1 MKFSALM
8 PLHNGVNF
16 NLFKKSINSVITN
29 SLLPNEFLI
38 LVDGNL
44 SNNKKEFLLKKKKK
58 SRFIKIFFLER
69 RGLVSI
75 LNYGLKIAKYNV
87 IARVDSDDIND
98 KHRFF
103 KQITFFKKKKLD
115 ILGSNI
121 KEIFHGHSYCK
132 KIIYQPRLFDFMI
145 SNPINHPTVIFNKKK
160 IMNIGS
166 YPNINFKEDF
176 VLWFLAKLSGFKI
189 NNLKECLVTSH
200 YNFNTMKRRK
210 SVDAII
216 SEFKILLFLGRK
228 NILYLLIFVLVLPI
242 RLTYLLMP
250 NVLYIFIYKNFLR
263 KKI

>member
-1 MKFSALM
+1 
-8 PLHNGVNF
+8 
-16 NLFKKSINSVITN
+16 
-29 SLLPNEFLI
+29 
-38 LVDGNL
+38 
-44 SNNKKEFLLKKKKK
+44 
-58 SRFIKIFFLER
+58 
-69 RGLVSI
+69 
-75 LNYGLKIAKYNV
+75 
-87 IARVDSDDIND
+87 
-98 KHRFF
+98 
-103 KQITFFKKKKLD
+103 
-115 ILGSNI
+115 
-121 KEIFHGHSYCK
+121 
-132 KIIYQPRLFDFMI
+132 MI

-176 VLWFLAKLSGFKI
+176 VLWFLAKLSRFKI

-263 KKI
+263 KKM